1 MTKPELDYD
10 RYFSLYIRHRD
21 CPDGRGYCIT
31 CGAPITPKT
40 CYCGHYIGRA
50 HKATRWDERNCHAQC
65 KNCNERLEG
74 LIPVYRKVL
83 IRLYGLPTVEE
94 LERKKR
100 TIFKLSRSEMS
111 DKINYYKRL
120 IRNV

>member
-1 MTKPELDYD
+1 M
-10 RYFSLYIRHRD
+10 
-21 CPDGRGYCIT
+21 
-31 CGAPITPKT
+31 
-40 CYCGHYIGRA
+40 
-50 HKATRWDERNCHAQC
+50 
-65 KNCNERLEG
+65 
-74 LIPVYRKVL
+74 L